1 MAIKKFKGY
10 VSDEPIFIELESP
23 DGTDSS
29 KFKCRR
35 AVAGSRILDFLAQ
48 TNEEDPASMARA
60 VFGLLESAVEADQW
74 EGFREF
80 VDNENNG
87 IDLETLS
94 EIAGW
99 VAEQYSGRPTEP
111 SPLSLAGS

>member
-10 VSDEPIFIELESP
+10 VSDEPIFVELETP
-23 DGTDSS
+23 DGSSS
-29 KFKCRR
+29 KQFKCRK
-35 AVAGSRILDFLAQ
+35 AIAGSKILDFL
-48 TNEEDPASMARA
+48 TDTSEEDPASMARA
-60 VFGLLESAVEADQW
+60 VFGLLEAAIEPSEW

-80 VDNENNG
+80 VDAPDNG

-99 VAEQYSGRPTEP
+99 VAEQYAGRPSEP
-111 SPLSLAGS
+111 QPLSSTG